1 VSSADGATVLMYE
14 QRYVEPV
21 GAAASL
27 AAGSRPQL
35 RVGSTEAQPL
45 LPVDGEVFGLRK
57 LLPTSAEYDFN
68 MHVMTFEPGEFLTV
82 KEVHYNQHGL
92 LLLEGQGVYRLADK
106 WCGRAWERT
115 CVCARRREVGPAV
128 VLNAAF
134 APPCTNR
141 YPVKAGDAIWMAPYV
156 VQWYGALGKTRS
168 RYIINKDTNRALPCC
183 ARCMRMRCA
192 TDPPALNARQVIRC
206 SERSATPTV
215 RGSCRA
221 PEPLNPRKG
230 STHSCGVC
238 WCWLFIVSHPA

>member
-1 VSSADGATVLMYE
+1 MYE

-106 WCGRAWERT
+106 WCG
-115 CVCARRREVGPAV
+115 CCAR
-128 VLNAAF
+128 AF
-134 APPCTNR
+134 RGATTADRFCCCLARAR

-168 RYIINKDTNRALPCC
+168 RYIINKDTNRA
-183 ARCMRMRCA
+183 
-192 TDPPALNARQVIRC
+192 
-206 SERSATPTV
+206 
-215 RGSCRA
+215 
-221 PEPLNPRKG
+221 
-230 STHSCGVC
+230 
-238 WCWLFIVSHPA
+238 